1 MLFPRET
8 SCNPEDADRD
18 PAADREQLFSL
29 QRYYGY
35 YRRAIRDALTRP
47 SRKPFQC
54 GGLRGYD
61 QLQGIYRH
69 LSAREGSDPYL
80 DELER
85 SVKAALEAQKSQVE
99 DVRQAWSF
107 LLEVEHYLAAVP
119 RPELEPRPEATA
131 PPPGSAAVREKLG
144 EMFAAWRQRE
154 DLGSTG
160 RRLLRKWDAMSE
172 TWLPGILHCYDIA
185 GLPRHNLKLEGS
197 FGALR
202 RHQRRVSGRKET
214 TPLRV
219 FGPGEI
225 VVQVLEE
232 DEILPWLQ
240 TVPVEEY
247 WKQRR
252 KQEEREEPPR
262 WLRRLRRDAERAL
275 AQVDEQFHR
284 VVVDRIGAAPDT
296 PPIRDG

>member
-1 MLFPRET
+1 MLFPQEPCC
-8 SCNPEDADRD
+8 SPEDADREA
-18 PAADREQLFSL
+18 PAEEKQVFFL
-29 QRYYGY
+29 QHYYGY

-47 SRKPFQC
+47 SRKPFRC
-54 GGLRGYD
+54 GGLQGYD
-61 QLQGIYRH
+61 QLKGIYQH
-69 LSAREGSDPYL
+69 LSAREACDPYL
-80 DELER
+80 DELTR
-85 SVKAALEAQKSQVE
+85 GVKAALEAQGSQVE
-99 DVRQAWSF
+99 DVRQARNF
-107 LLEVEHYLAAVP
+107 LLEVEHYLASVP
-119 RPELEPRPEATA
+119 RPELEPNPEATDS
-131 PPPGSAAVREKLG
+131 PPGSEAVREELG
-144 EMFAAWRQRE
+144 EMFDAWRARE
-154 DLGSTG
+154 DIGSTG

-172 TWLPGILHCYDIA
+172 TWLPDILHCYDIA

-225 VVQVLEE
+225 MVQVLEE

-240 TVPVEEY
+240 TVPAEEY
-247 WKQRR
+247 WEQRR
-252 KQEEREEPPR
+252 QQEEREEPQR

-275 AQVDEQFHR
+275 AQVDEQFHQMA
-284 VVVDRIGAAPDT
+284 VKRIGASPDA

>member
-1 MLFPRET
+1 M
-8 SCNPEDADRD
+8 
-18 PAADREQLFSL
+18 QH
-29 QRYYGY
+29 YYGY

-54 GGLRGYD
+54 GGLQGYD
-61 QLQGIYRH
+61 QLKGICRH
-69 LSAREGSDPYL
+69 LSAREEGDPYL
-80 DELER
+80 DELAR
-85 SVKAALEAQKSQVE
+85 SVEAALEAQKSQVE

-107 LLEVEHYLAAVP
+107 LLEVEHYLASVP
-119 RPELEPRPEATA
+119 RPELEPSPEATD
-131 PPPGSAAVREKLG
+131 PPPGSEAVREKLG
-144 EMFAAWRQRE
+144 EMFDTWRQRE
-154 DLGSTG
+154 DIGSTG

-225 VVQVLEE
+225 MAQVLGR
-232 DEILPWLQ
+232 
-240 TVPVEEY
+240 T
-247 WKQRR
+247 
-252 KQEEREEPPR
+252 
-262 WLRRLRRDAERAL
+262 
-275 AQVDEQFHR
+275 
-284 VVVDRIGAAPDT
+284 
-296 PPIRDG
+296 

>member
-1 MLFPRET
+1 LLFPREA
-8 SCNPEDADRD
+8 SCSPEDADRE
-18 PAADREQLFSL
+18 ASADREQVFCL

-54 GGLRGYD
+54 GGLQGYD
-61 QLQGIYRH
+61 QLQGIERH
-69 LSAREGSDPYL
+69 LSAHEGSDPYL
-80 DELER
+80 DELTG

-107 LLEVEHYLAAVP
+107 LLEVEHYLASAP
-119 RPELEPRPEATA
+119 RPELEPSPETTA
-131 PPPGSAAVREKLG
+131 PPPGSEAVREKLG
-144 EMFAAWRQRE
+144 EMFDAWRLRE
-154 DLGSTG
+154 DMGSTS
-160 RRLLRKWDAMSE
+160 RRLLRKWDAMSD

-214 TPLRV
+214 TPLRI

-225 VVQVLEE
+225 MVQVLDE

-240 TVPVEEY
+240 SVPVEEY
-247 WKQRR
+247 WEQRR
-252 KQEEREEPPR
+252 KQQEREEHRR
-262 WLRRLRRDAERAL
+262 WLGRLRRDPERAL
-275 AQVDEQFHR
+275 AQVDEQFHQMAVER
-284 VVVDRIGAAPDT
+284 VETAPDT